1 LYGRPSLGAPSQY
14 RSAVGQ
20 RRGAHG
26 VTPVQVHQNHRTRV
40 IIKVEMRRR
49 NQGRFFLRTLPL
61 VCLVLS
67 LASLGGNVLQ
77 VSSRRDNPDHPL
89 SRRELSTYS
98 IPPDAIAARGQS
110 FSSKLCKNQR
120 PQLDQAI
127 AGNAPKL
134 VFQAARIA
142 PIVTCP
148 FSHSSGPASF
158 PPGRAPP
165 RLA

>member
-1 LYGRPSLGAPSQY
+1 
-14 RSAVGQ
+14 
-20 RRGAHG
+20 
-26 VTPVQVHQNHRTRV
+26 
-40 IIKVEMRRR
+40 
-49 NQGRFFLRTLPL
+49 
-61 VCLVLS
+61 
-67 LASLGGNVLQ
+67 VLQ

-134 VFQAARIA
+134 FLQGARIA
-142 PIVTCP
+142 PALTCL
-148 FSHSSGPASF
+148 FSHSSGSASL